1 MGRQGGREA
10 REVGGANVASPQLKM
25 LLVISTNVDLTLLMT
40 TDCGLMT
47 HQFLIFNF

>member
-25 LLVISTNVDLTLLMT
+25 LLVMSHWLLVLTL
-40 TDCGLMT
+40 
-47 HQFLIFNF
+47 I